1 MTPRQPTAHS
11 HLEPECRMLKGQLPN
26 TDKDLASCPGS
37 PPTDNCPGPE
47 KSPLV
52 PLDIPAKN
60 SNEDPQ
66 AKTKPFTPKPP
77 TKPRLERALSLDE
90 KGWRRRR
97 FRNSQEDLNSQNGAS
112 PSRGSLQDEV
122 PGPPSHTCFPPCLS
136 TSLQEIPTSHRAPR
150 NSPSSWG
157 NCVSG
162 MIGTSLDLLH
172 RERASAGS
180 SPRLASGLPTRPL
193 PAMDWNVTSDSLR
206 TANKVDADHADYKL
220 RLQTRLF
227 RAHSSLGPGRPP
239 SPLACD
245 NCSLHSAKSSFSLL
259 APIRTKDVRSRW
271 GLPSPGA
278 GDGSAR
284 PWPLFRVQ
292 KQSPQGPRDDFLI
305 EMCRGIEVETHWAQ
319 SVTPSPSSFPGD
331 SPSWTD
337 S

>member
-1 MTPRQPTAHS
+1 
-11 HLEPECRMLKGQLPN
+11 MLKGQLAS

-47 KSPLV
+47 KSPV
-52 PLDIPAKN
+52 DVPAKIG
-60 SNEDPQ
+60 NEDPQ

-97 FRNSQEDLNSQNGAS
+97 FPNSQEDLHSQNGAS

-122 PGPPSHTCFPPCLS
+122 PGPPARTCLPPCLS
-136 TSLQEIPTSHRAPR
+136 ASLQEIPTSRGAPR
-150 NSPSSWG
+150 NAGGSPSPWG
-157 NCVSG
+157 DCVSG
-162 MIGTSLDLLH
+162 VTGSSLDLLH

-193 PAMDWNVTSDSLR
+193 PAMDWNVASDSLR
-206 TANKVDADHADYKL
+206 TANKVDADHADYRL

-245 NCSLHSAKSSFSLL
+245 SCSLRSAKSAFSLL
-259 APIRTKDVRSRW
+259 APIRTKDVRSR
-271 GLPSPGA
+271 
-278 GDGSAR
+278 
-284 PWPLFRVQ
+284 
-292 KQSPQGPRDDFLI
+292 
-305 EMCRGIEVETHWAQ
+305 
-319 SVTPSPSSFPGD
+319 
-331 SPSWTD
+331 
-337 S
+337 